1 MAIPLGGLGIGRQ
14 KCPKGRGRAGTSA
27 REPSLWFFRL
37 LVCRRSILQKELTM
51 AIPTPTG
58 RRRLRVAAAVVFF
71 AASTPC
77 LPLAAQGLDSER
89 AIDTIIG
96 SDVEEQESHAATDA
110 GKVIAAIE
118 KTPEAIDK
126 IRKASTLDT
135 VDIVFLADAA
145 ATEGGPP
152 PEIEAKISERQ
163 EEIKELR
170 KELEGNAM
178 LFHALDSREVL
189 VRDVLAVS
197 FESDRHVII
206 YAAAKRPG

>member
-1 MAIPLGGLGIGRQ
+1 MAIIIR
-14 KCPKGRGRAGTSA
+14 
-27 REPSLWFFRL
+27 
-37 LVCRRSILQKELTM
+37 
-51 AIPTPTG
+51 TG
-58 RRRLRVAAAVVFF
+58 RRRLRVVAAIIVL
-71 AASTPC
+71 AASMPC
-77 LPLAAQGLDSER
+77 VPLAAQGLDSEKSID
-89 AIDTIIG
+89 AIVG
-96 SDVEEQESHAATDA
+96 SKVEEQESQAATDA

-118 KTPEAIDK
+118 KTPEAIDR
-126 IRKASTLDT
+126 IRKASNLDT
-135 VDIVFLADAA
+135 VDIVFLADATKA
-145 ATEGGPP
+145 EGGPP

-178 LFHALDSREVL
+178 LFHAIDSRQVL